1 MAQPQPHRVG
11 RNGHGGGPATCSI
24 TGKWFGCA
32 VLFSTLEP
40 GAFRYRFGVTW
51 RNLPP
56 NPPPGEDQRSFPTRP
71 GDSRPVWP
79 GDFVFAASA
88 WRTAGHPAKE
98 CGHRRLAACI
108 SPPQHKITP
117 KRVVFALFAPWRYLC
132 IIRVVPTDCVR
143 LVGLPSGTSS
153 AERTDVLTGMR
164 SRMAAWRLINTLHLT
179 FHFT

>member
-1 MAQPQPHRVG
+1 MVPV
-11 RNGHGGGPATCSI
+11 
-24 TGKWFGCA
+24 
-32 VLFSTLEP
+32 
-40 GAFRYRFGVTW
+40 Y
-51 RNLPP
+51 
-56 NPPPGEDQRSFPTRP
+56 RSFWYTGTGRVLLYVRGDVAKPPSQSTANPRLTPKVTRL

-117 KRVVFALFAPWRYLC
+117 KLIVFALFAPWRYLC
-132 IIRVVPTDCVR
+132 VIRVVPTHCVR

-164 SRMAAWRLINTLHLT
+164 SRIAAWRLINTLHLT